1 MDAACS
7 RPSTLRCASR
17 AATLALA
24 LTLGACGKKADD
36 APPQAAAAPAPAS
49 PDELRPGELAEG
61 QERAFGLPLPRHMR
75 ISARFPDAVFATGA
89 MSPEH
94 VANYVRERVVAD
106 AVETGPAKTVFT
118 RAKLKAG
125 DDKTVIRI
133 EVAQRGADTEL
144 VVRDQTPPPIKP
156 GLTPEER
163 MREHGMTLDG
173 KLIDPKRLQ

>member
-1 MDAACS
+1 VS
-7 RPSTLRCASR
+7 RT
-17 AATLALA
+17 ATLALA
-24 LTLGACGKKADD
+24 LALGACGKKADD

-61 QERAFGLPLPRHMR
+61 KERAFGLPLPRHMR
-75 ISARFPDAVFATGA
+75 ISARFPDAIFAIGA
-89 MSPEH
+89 ISPEH

-106 AVETGPAKTVFT
+106 GVETGPAKTVFT
-118 RAKLKAG
+118 KAKLKAG
-125 DDKTVIRI
+125 DDKTVMRI

-144 VVRDQTPPPIKP
+144 VVRDQTPQPIKA
-156 GLTPEER
+156 GTPEER